1 MQKIMYIAEFEELLE
16 RNEPFF
22 LLKHSTTCPIS
33 AAAYEA
39 YESFIKDPTSGQQ
52 GVYLAVQE
60 ARELSNHIAQVTD
73 IRHES
78 PQVIYFKNGKPEW
91 NESHWK
97 ITKDQLASVL

>member
-1 MQKIMYIAEFEELLE
+1 MQKIININEFEELIE
-16 RNEPFF
+16 SNEPFF

-33 AAAYEA
+33 AAAYDE
-39 YESFIKDPTSGQQ
+39 YQSFMEDPASDKK

-60 ARELSNHIAQVTD
+60 ARELSNHIAQVTN

-78 PQVIYFKNGKPEW
+78 PQVIYFKEGKPDW

-97 ITKDQLASVL
+97 ITKDQLLSVK